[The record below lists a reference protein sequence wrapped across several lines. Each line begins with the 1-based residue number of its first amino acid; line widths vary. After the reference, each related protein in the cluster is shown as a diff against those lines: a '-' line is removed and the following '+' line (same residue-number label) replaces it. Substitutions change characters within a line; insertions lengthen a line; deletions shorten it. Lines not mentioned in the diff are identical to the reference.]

1 MKTISS
7 ITLALFAVA
16 QLGAQ
21 DVVRIEIQVNQVK
34 PEPVVAPA
42 PAVNLVVKPAVPIL
56 VVPIGVPAEGAKPL
70 TVLLPKPPVA
80 APIAVPIPTGPRL
93 ETLTLLSGDNF
104 RGNFLSFDANSGL
117 RWQHPAIKQ
126 PFEVDA
132 GSLSLIRVERPKAKG
147 AGQRHTFAVKFVNDD
162 ELLGEVLEMDAEK
175 LLFKTWYAGTLTIPR
190 KAVRSIT
197 PGQSSPTAIYE
208 GPTGMEGWS
217 GGNRNSVGR
226 AVPMGVNFG
235 AVGINIGGLVPGVAI
250 VPGVARDAVQLF
262 EGNVIVNGVQ
272 IGGAPVAR
280 PSLAAAATASGW
292 QFSNDAFVNT
302 TTGATIGRKVE
313 FPKLANIEF
322 DLAWRGYV
330 NLAVHLYSDK
340 LEQYQ
345 GNAYV
350 VNINQSVVYLYRHT
364 PETGQSRL
372 GNGPSRLA
380 APKTSAQ
387 VSIRVNKEQ
396 KTFAVLIDGV
406 LVGQWNDRDAFA
418 GKGNGLMFVSQGS
431 GATKISGIRVCEWDG
446 RLPLGNA
453 GTAPTKL
460 TEDYARL
467 ANNDNLSGAFKG
479 IKDGKASFTTSF
491 APNLEIPLDRVGQIE
506 LVAPE
511 KPAPVAGFVRAT
523 FKGRGLLTFKLESWT
538 DAEVKV
544 SSPNFGGATFTP
556 DIFSQLEFNLDKPR
570 TGNNDPLGF

>member
-1 MKTISS
+1 MKTIFP

-21 DVVRIEIQVNQVK
+21 DGVRIEIKVQ
-34 PEPVVAPA
+34 PGPADPV
-42 PAVNLVVKPAVPIL
+42 PAVKLVVKPAVPIL
-56 VVPIGVPAEGAKPL
+56 AVPVAVPAEGAKPL

-80 APIAVPIPTGPRL
+80 APIAVPIPTGPRP

-104 RGNFLSFDANSGL
+104 RGNFLSFDAKSGL

-126 PFEVDA
+126 PLEVDA

-147 AGQRHTFAVKFVNDD
+147 ASQRHTFAVKFVNDD
-162 ELLGEVLEMDAEK
+162 ELLGEVLEMDTEK

-208 GPTGMEGWS
+208 GPTGMDGWS

-235 AVGINIGGLVPGVAI
+235 AVGINIGGLVPAVVGE
-250 VPGVARDAVQLF
+250 AVQLI

-350 VNINQSVVYLYRHT
+350 VNINQSAVYLFRHA

-453 GTAPTKL
+453 GTAPAKL

-538 DAEVKV
+538 DTEVKV

>member
-1 MKTISS
+1 MKTIFP
-7 ITLALFAVA
+7 IMLALFAVA

-21 DVVRIEIQVNQVK
+21 DGVRIEIKVQ
-34 PEPVVAPA
+34 PGPADPV
-42 PAVNLVVKPAVPIL
+42 PAVKLVVKPAVPIL
-56 VVPIGVPAEGAKPL
+56 AVPVAVPAEGAKPL

-80 APIAVPIPTGPRL
+80 APIAVPIPTGPRP

-104 RGNFLSFDANSGL
+104 RGNFLSFDAKSGL

-126 PFEVDA
+126 PLEVDA

-147 AGQRHTFAVKFVNDD
+147 ASQRHTFAVKFVNDD
-162 ELLGEVLEMDAEK
+162 ELLGEVLEMDTEK

-208 GPTGMEGWS
+208 GPTGMDGWS

-235 AVGINIGGLVPGVAI
+235 AVGINIGGLVPAVVGE
-250 VPGVARDAVQLF
+250 AVQLI

-350 VNINQSVVYLYRHT
+350 VNINQSAVYLFRHA

-453 GTAPTKL
+453 GTAPAKL

-538 DAEVKV
+538 DTEVKV

>member
-7 ITLALFAVA
+7 ITLALFGVA

-21 DVVRIEIQVNQVK
+21 DVVRIEIKVQ
-34 PEPVVAPA
+34 PGPAAPV
-42 PAVNLVVKPAVPIL
+42 PAVKLVVKPAVPIL
-56 VVPIGVPAEGAKPL
+56 AVPVAVPAEGAKPL

-80 APIAVPIPTGPRL
+80 APIAVPIPTGPRP

-104 RGNFLSFDANSGL
+104 RGNFLSFDAKSGL

-126 PFEVDA
+126 PLEVDA

-162 ELLGEVLEMDAEK
+162 ELLGEVLEMDTEK

-208 GPTGMEGWS
+208 GPTGMDGWS

-235 AVGINIGGLVPGVAI
+235 AVGINIGGLVPGVA
-250 VPGVARDAVQLF
+250 GEAVQLI

-350 VNINQSVVYLYRHT
+350 VNIGQNAVYLYRHA

-418 GKGNGLMFVSQGS
+418 GKGNGLMFVSQQGS

-453 GTAPTKL
+453 GTAPAKL

>member
-1 MKTISS
+1 MKTIFS

-21 DVVRIEIQVNQVK
+21 DGVRIEIKVQ
-34 PEPVVAPA
+34 PGPADPV
-42 PAVNLVVKPAVPIL
+42 PAVKLVVKPAVPIL
-56 VVPIGVPAEGAKPL
+56 AVPVAVPAEGAKPL

-80 APIAVPIPTGPRL
+80 APIAVPIPTGPRP

-104 RGNFLSFDANSGL
+104 RGNFLSFDAKSGL

-126 PFEVDA
+126 PLEVDA

-147 AGQRHTFAVKFVNDD
+147 ASQRHTFAVKFVNDD
-162 ELLGEVLEMDAEK
+162 ELLGEVLEMDTEK

-208 GPTGMEGWS
+208 GPTGMDGWS

-226 AVPMGVNFG
+226 AVPLGDGKFR
-235 AVGINIGGLVPGVAI
+235 AVGINIGGLVPAVVGE
-250 VPGVARDAVQLF
+250 AVQLI

-322 DLAWRGYV
+322 DLAWRGFAS
-330 NLAVHLYSDK
+330 LAVHLYSDK

-350 VNINQSVVYLYRHT
+350 VNINQSAVYLFRHA

-453 GTAPTKL
+453 GTAPAKL

-538 DAEVKV
+538 DTEVKV

>member
-7 ITLALFAVA
+7 IAVALFAVA
-16 QLGAQ
+16 RLGAQ

-34 PEPVVAPA
+34 PGPVVAPA
-42 PAVNLVVKPAVPIL
+42 PAVKLVVKPAVPIL
-56 VVPIGVPAEGAKPL
+56 VVPIGVPAEGAKPFIE
-70 TVLLPKPPVA
+70 LLPKPPVA
-80 APIAVPIPTGPRL
+80 APIAVPIPTGPRP

-104 RGNFLSFDANSGL
+104 RGNFLTFDAKSGL
-117 RWQHPAIKQ
+117 RWQHPAVKQ
-126 PFEVDA
+126 PIEVDA
-132 GSLSLIRVERPKAKG
+132 GSLSLIRVERPTAKG
-147 AGQRHTFAVKFVNDD
+147 ASQRHTFAVKFVNDD

-175 LLFKTWYAGTLTIPR
+175 LLLKTWYAGTLTIPR

-217 GGNRNSVGR
+217 AGNRNSAIR
-226 AVPMGVNFG
+226 VPFG
-235 AVGINIGGLVPGVAI
+235 NGIRFGPGVA
-250 VPGVARDAVQLF
+250 VGVAGEAVQLI

-280 PSLAAAATASGW
+280 PSLAVAATASGW

-302 TTGATIGRKVE
+302 TTGASIGRKVE

-322 DLAWRGYV
+322 DLAWRGFV

-340 LEQYQ
+340 LEQYSA
-345 GNAYV
+345 NAYV
-350 VNINQSVVYLYRHT
+350 VNINQSVTYLNRLS
-364 PETGQSRL
+364 PETGQTRL
-372 GNGPSRLA
+372 GNAPSVQTRLA
-380 APKTSAQ
+380 APKNSAQ

-406 LVGQWNDRDAFA
+406 LLGQWNDRDAFN

-446 RLPLGNA
+446 RLPLANA
-453 GTAPTKL
+453 AASTAKL

-467 ANNDNLSGAFKG
+467 ANNDGISGVFKG
-479 IKDGKASFTTSF
+479 IKDGKAAFSTTF
-491 APNLEIPLDRVGQIE
+491 APSLEIPLDRVGQIE
-506 LVAPE
+506 LAAPE
-511 KPAPVAGFVRAT
+511 KPAPASGFVRAT
-523 FKGRGLLTFKLESWT
+523 FRGRGLLTFKLESWT
-538 DAEVKV
+538 DKEVKV
-544 SSPNFGGATFTP
+544 SSPNFGSATFTP

-570 TGNNDPLGF
+570 TSNNDPLGF